1 MSGTDGGYRR
11 AVQKLYAVSEI
22 LAAKDSLPSSQAVSE
37 LQRCRSASVTQRTA
51 FSILPVASFSVVL
64 QAGQTVLFLRG
75 DAMKPILLYFKKLHI
90 FAGAKLYINMLL
102 ALLISFFDSLGILL
116 ILPMLSVIGFANSSA
131 TELPIIS
138 EMMKPLSDLP
148 SSASLPL
155 VLGAYVLILS
165 VTGLLQRHQSVVGVQ
180 IHQGFIRYLRL
191 DTYRTIIESDWSFF
205 S

>member
-1 MSGTDGGYRR
+1 
-11 AVQKLYAVSEI
+11 
-22 LAAKDSLPSSQAVSE
+22 
-37 LQRCRSASVTQRTA
+37 
-51 FSILPVASFSVVL
+51 
-64 QAGQTVLFLRG
+64 
-75 DAMKPILLYFKKLHI
+75 MKPILLYFKKLHI

-165 VTGLLQRHQSVVGVQ
+165 VTGLLQRINRWLGFKSTKASFAIFAW
-180 IHQGFIRYLRL
+180 IHTGP
-191 DTYRTIIESDWSFF
+191 
-205 S
+205 